1 MVILRFYARWGVLS
15 ERETL
20 GGLGVGMLLAG
31 SDGGLGWAFGERAI
45 IRQEPPDDACHV
57 ASDNDQGI
65 AVAFA
70 FAAMFGIDALE
81 AVVLAVDDE
90 RRQIQAVPEDGRA
103 TFADLSTPVERVS
116 RVVDAG
122 VEPGIGDV

>member
-1 MVILRFYARWGVLS
+1 
-15 ERETL
+15 
-20 GGLGVGMLLAG
+20 MLLAG

-57 ASDNDQGI
+57 AGDNDQGI

-90 RRQIQAVPEDGRA
+90 RSQIQAVPEDGRA
-103 TFADLSTPVERVS
+103 AFADLPSPVERVS

-122 VEPGIGDV
+122 VEPDPEKVSGTVSWP